1 MVFDINTLFK
11 QVSVQLGF
19 GTNAELLEVS
29 YSKVLE
35 FFLKDSLEAIV
46 CKVFIAI
53 QVNLGC
59 YIFFKAILRDIFS
72 IDSVP
77 KSRDFLS
84 LFRVYV
90 GGFLIG

>member
-1 MVFDINTLFK
+1 M
-11 QVSVQLGF
+11 
-19 GTNAELLEVS
+19 ELLKGS

-46 CKVFIAI
+46 YKVLIVV

-59 YIFFKAILRDIFS
+59 YIFFKVALYSILS
-72 IDSVP
+72 IDSVL

-84 LFRVYV
+84 PFRVYI